1 MVNSRRSRRG
11 AVAALSVA
19 LAAGGLACGQATVCA
34 QTAVMALDLPAQP
47 LDQAL
52 NALAAR
58 TGLQVIFPTALAEGR
73 RAPALRGS
81 YSAPQALDRLLQGS
95 GLEAR
100 MTGPNRYAVVRRGE
114 DAGGDAQV
122 LQPVVVRGALDPTT
136 EGTGSYAAQA
146 SNTSTRLNLSVR
158 ETPQSVSV
166 ITRQRM
172 DDQGLTQLAD
182 VVDNTPGLVMNT
194 SGNRGSDTSP
204 IYARGFQV
212 ENYQVDGVNQVYSN
226 YKGIFQTAD
235 MAPYDRVEVIRGA
248 NGLMSGVGAPGATI
262 NLIRKRPTREFQA
275 RASVETGSW
284 DLYRTEVD
292 LSSPLNEA
300 GTVRGRLVAAWQK
313 NGSYLERL
321 QERGKTL
328 YGIVEAD
335 LGTDTLAT
343 LGFLFQNQDATG
355 HSRGGLPMFYADGGR
370 TDWDRSKSAAADW
383 AYSRRHNQTWFA
395 SLEHRFDNDWK
406 VKGTLEHSVYRYDEV
421 LGYALGGYPDRATGA
436 GVNLWAG
443 RWAGKPVQNSLDVY
457 ATGPFTL
464 LGRKHDLVVGA
475 TVSRTRDETS
485 PYGLWF
491 RTLPGWSADIDN
503 LYTWNGRTPD
513 APVNPATGDIVNR
526 ENLTSAYATAR
537 FKPTDRLSLIIG
549 GRVTS
554 WENIKDTYSYNGKAS
569 HLDRHESDKF
579 TPYAGIV
586 YDLSDEWSVYASYTD
601 IFKPQNSQDSGG
613 NYLDPLLGRSYEVG
627 TKGELLDGGLN
638 VSAALFRVQQDNFA
652 VAIPGVKAPDGSQ
665 AYEAVSGTTTRG
677 IDLEAAG
684 EVLPN
689 WQVSASFTRALA
701 QDRDRVTLNTNVPQ
715 NTAKLFTTYRWPGI
729 GHGLTVGGGVRWQ
742 SRAYTKLKEPKGK
755 ERVIEQDAYAVVD
768 LMARYQISRDVSA
781 RLNVYNVFDT
791 YYHSDSGSTYY
802 GAPRSFRLGLDM
814 RF

>member
-1 MVNSRRSRRG
+1 MKTSRRPRRG
-11 AVAALSVA
+11 VAAVFSTA
-19 LAAGGLACGQATVCA
+19 LAAGSLAWSAAAMAQA
-34 QTAVMALDLPAQP
+34 AVLGLDLPAQP

-58 TGLQVIFPTALAEGR
+58 TGLQVVFPTALAEHR
-73 RAPALRGS
+73 RAPALHGD
-81 YSAPQALDRLLQGS
+81 YSAPDALDRLLQGS
-95 GLEAR
+95 DLEAR
-100 MTGPNRYAVVRRGE
+100 MTGPNRYTIVRRG
-114 DAGGDAQV
+114 DAASGDAQV

-172 DDQGLTQLAD
+172 DDQGLTSLAD

-226 YKGIFQTAD
+226 YKGIFQSAD

-275 RASVETGSW
+275 RASVEAGSW
-284 DLYRTEVD
+284 DLYRSEVD

-321 QERGKTL
+321 QERDKTL
-328 YGIVEAD
+328 YGILEAD
-335 LGTDTLAT
+335 LGPDTLAS

-355 HSRGGLPMFYADGGR
+355 HSRGGLPVFYSDGGR

-395 SLEHRFDNDWK
+395 SLEHRFGNGWR
-406 VKGTLEHSVYRYDEV
+406 VKGTLDHSVYRYDEV
-421 LGYALGGYPDRATGA
+421 LGYALGGAPDRATGA

-464 LGRKHDLVVGA
+464 LGREHELVVGA
-475 TVSRTRDETS
+475 TASRTRDETS
-485 PYGLWF
+485 PYNLWYF
-491 RTLPGWSADIDN
+491 SGWSPAIDN
-503 LYTWNGRTPD
+503 IYAWDGRAPGAPD
-513 APVNPATGDIVNR
+513 NPAIGDTVNR

-537 FKPTDRLSLIIG
+537 FKPTDRLSLIVG

-554 WENIKDTYSYNGKAS
+554 WENIKDTHYYDGRPAS
-569 HLDRHESDKF
+569 HMDRHESDKL
-579 TPYAGIV
+579 TPYAGVV

-601 IFKPQNSQDSGG
+601 IFKPQNNQDPGG
-613 NYLDPLLGRSYEVG
+613 NYLDPLLGRSYELG
-627 TKGELLDGGLN
+627 AKGELLDGGLN

-652 VAIPGVKAPDGSQ
+652 VALPGVKAPDGSQ
-665 AYEAVSGTTTRG
+665 AYESASGTTTRG
-677 IDLEAAG
+677 IDLEASG

-689 WQVSASFTRALA
+689 WQVSASFTRALS
-701 QDRDRVTLNTNVPQ
+701 QDRDHLTLNPNVPQ
-715 NTAKLFTTYRWPGI
+715 NTAKLFTSYRWPGI

-742 SRAYTKLKEPKGK
+742 SRAYTKLTDPLGAQ
-755 ERVIEQDAYAVVD
+755 RIVEQDAYAVVD
-768 LMARYQISRDVSA
+768 LMARYQISRNVSA
-781 RLNVYNVFDT
+781 RLNVYNAFDQ
-791 YYHSDSGSTYY
+791 YYHPDPGSTYY
-802 GAPRSFRLGLDM
+802 GAPRAFRLGLDM

>member
-1 MVNSRRSRRG
+1 MANSRRPRRRAA
-11 AVAALSVA
+11 AVLSA
-19 LAAGGLACGQATVCA
+19 FLAAGGLACGQAPVWA
-34 QTAVMALDLPAQP
+34 QTAVISLDLPAQP

-58 TGLQVIFPTALAEGR
+58 TGLQVVFPTALAER
-73 RAPALRGS
+73 RQAAALRGN
-81 YSAPQALDRLLQGS
+81 YSAPEALDRLLQGS

-100 MTGPNRYAVVRRGE
+100 MTGPNRYTIVRLGD
-114 DAGGDAQV
+114 DAGGEAQT

-172 DDQGLTQLAD
+172 DDQGLATLAD

-194 SGNRGSDTSP
+194 AGNRGSDTSP

-300 GTVRGRLVAAWQK
+300 GTVRGRLVAAWQE

-321 QERGKTL
+321 QERSKTL

-335 LGTDTLAT
+335 LGPDTLAT

-355 HSRGGLPMFYADGGR
+355 HSRGGLPMFYSDGGR

-395 SLEHRFDNDWK
+395 SLEHRFGNGWR
-406 VKGTLEHSVYRYDEV
+406 VKGTLDHSVYRYDEV

-457 ATGPFTL
+457 ATGPFSL
-464 LGRKHDLVVGA
+464 LGREHELVVGT

-485 PYGLWF
+485 PYGLWY
-491 RTLPGWSADIDN
+491 LSGWSSAIDDI
-503 LYTWNGRTPD
+503 YTWDGRTPD
-513 APVNPATGDIVNR
+513 APDNPATGDTVNR

-554 WENIKDTYSYNGKAS
+554 WENIKDTHYYNGSAD
-569 HLDRHESDKF
+569 HLDRHESDRL

-601 IFKPQNSQDSGG
+601 IFKPQNNQDASG
-613 NYLDPLLGRSYEVG
+613 NYLDPLLGRSYELG
-627 TKGELLDGGLN
+627 AKGELLDGGLN

-652 VAIPGVKAPDGSQ
+652 VSLPGVKTPDGSQ

-677 IDLEAAG
+677 IDLEASG

-689 WQVSASFTRALA
+689 WQVSASFTRALS
-701 QDRDRVTLNTNVPQ
+701 QDREHATLNTNVPQ
-715 NTAKLFTTYRWPGI
+715 NTVKLFTSYRWPGI
-729 GHGLTVGGGVRWQ
+729 GRGLTVGGGVRWQ
-742 SRAYTKLKEPKGK
+742 SRAYTKLNDPLGRQ
-755 ERVIEQDAYAVVD
+755 RVVEQDAYAVVD

-791 YYHSDSGSTYY
+791 DYHPDPGSTYY
-802 GAPRSFRLGLDM
+802 GAPRAFRIGVDM

>member
-1 MVNSRRSRRG
+1 MANSRRPRRG
-11 AVAALSVA
+11 AATVLSVA
-19 LAAGGLACGQATVCA
+19 LAAGGLACGQATVWA
-34 QTAVMALDLPAQP
+34 QTAVIALDLPAQP
-47 LDQAL
+47 LDQSL

-58 TGLQVIFPTALAEGR
+58 TGLQVIFPTALAEGH
-73 RAPALRGS
+73 RAPALKGD
-81 YSAPQALDRLLQGS
+81 YSAPQALDRLLRGS

-100 MTGPNRYAVVRRGE
+100 MTGPNRYTVVRRGE
-114 DAGGDAQV
+114 DAGGDARV

-182 VVDNTPGLVMNT
+182 VVDNTPGLVMK
-194 SGNRGSDTSP
+194 SGGNRGSDSSP
-204 IYARGFQV
+204 IYARGFEVQ
-212 ENYQVDGVNQVYSN
+212 NYQIDGVNLVNSGYS
-226 YKGIFQTAD
+226 GIFQTAD

-284 DLYRTEVD
+284 DLYRAEADV
-292 LSSPLNEA
+292 SMPLNEA

-313 NGSYLERL
+313 NGSWIERL

-335 LGTDTLAT
+335 LGPDTLAT

-355 HSRGGLPMFYADGGR
+355 HARLGLPMFYSDGGIV
-370 TDWDRSKSAAADW
+370 DWDRSKSATASW

-395 SLEHRFDNDWK
+395 SLEHRFGSGWK
-406 VKGTLEHSVYRYDEV
+406 VKGTLERSSYRYDE
-421 LGYALGGYPDRATGA
+421 LTASGYATSGSVDRATGA
-436 GVNLWAG
+436 GTKIHVG

-457 ATGPFTL
+457 ATGPFSL
-464 LGRKHDLVVGA
+464 LGREHELVVGA
-475 TVSRTRDETS
+475 TVSRMRDESS
-485 PYGLWF
+485 PYQSPDGAGWF
-491 RTLPGWSADIDN
+491 MPAIDN
-503 LYTWNGRTPD
+503 IYTWNGQTPVE
-513 APVNPATGDIVNR
+513 PFNPAIGDSVNR

-537 FKPTDRLSLIIG
+537 FKPTDHLSLIIG

-554 WENIKDTYSYNGKAS
+554 WENIKDTHYYDGGAT
-569 HLDRHESDKF
+569 HLDRHESDQL

-601 IFKPQNSQDSGG
+601 IFKPQNNQDSGG

-627 TKGELLDGGLN
+627 AKGELLDGRLN

-652 VAIPGVKAPDGSQ
+652 VALPGVMTPTGGQ

-677 IDLEAAG
+677 IDLEASG

-689 WQVSASFTRALA
+689 WQVAASFTRALS

-715 NTAKLFTTYRWPGI
+715 NTAKLFTSYRWPGI

-742 SRAYTKLKEPKGK
+742 SRAYTKVSGK
-755 ERVIEQDAYAVVD
+755 NVEQDAYAVVD
-768 LMARYQISRDVSA
+768 LMARYQISRDISA
-781 RLNVYNVFDT
+781 RLNVYNVFDK
-791 YYHSDSGSTYY
+791 YYHPDPGSTYY
-802 GAPRSFRLGLDM
+802 GAPRAFRLGLDM

>member
-1 MVNSRRSRRG
+1 MKTSGRSRRG
-11 AVAALSVA
+11 AVATISAA
-19 LAAGGLACGQATVCA
+19 LAAGSLAWVAGAWAQA
-34 QTAVMALDLPAQP
+34 AVQGLDLPAQP

-52 NALAAR
+52 NALAAQ
-58 TGLQVIFPTALAEGR
+58 TGLQVVFPTALAETR
-73 RAPALRGS
+73 RAPALQGS
-81 YSAPQALDRLLQGS
+81 YSAPDALSRLLQGS

-100 MTGPNRYAVVRRGE
+100 QTGSNRYTVVRQG
-114 DAGGDAQV
+114 DAAADDAQV

-146 SNTSTRLNLSVR
+146 SNSSTRLNLSIR

-172 DDQGLTQLAD
+172 DDQGLTSLAD

-226 YKGIFQTAD
+226 YKGIFQSAD

-275 RASVETGSW
+275 RAGIETGSW
-284 DLYRTEVD
+284 DLYRTEAD

-321 QERGKTL
+321 QEHSKTL

-335 LGTDTLAT
+335 LGPGTLAT

-355 HSRGGLPMFYADGGR
+355 HSRGGLPMFYTDGGR
-370 TDWDRSKSAAADW
+370 TDWDRSKSAAAEW

-395 SLEHRFDNDWK
+395 SLEHRFDNHWK

-421 LGYALGGYPDRATGA
+421 LGYALSGSPDRATGA
-436 GVNLWAG
+436 GVGLWAG

-464 LGRKHDLVVGA
+464 LGREHELVVGA
-475 TVSRTRDETS
+475 TASRTRDETS
-485 PYGLWF
+485 PYSLWF
-491 RTLPGWSADIDN
+491 KTLPGWSQAIDN
-503 LYTWNGRTPD
+503 IYTWNGQTPSD
-513 APVNPATGDIVNR
+513 PVNPATGEIVNR
-526 ENLTSAYATAR
+526 ENLSSAYTTAR

-549 GRVTS
+549 GRITS
-554 WENIKDTYSYNGKAS
+554 WENIKDTSYYNGTPS
-569 HLDRHESDKF
+569 VHLDRHESDKF

-586 YDLSDEWSVYASYTD
+586 YDLNEEWSVYASYTD
-601 IFKPQNSQDSGG
+601 IFKPQNSQGPDGE
-613 NYLDPLLGRSYEVG
+613 YLDPLLGRSYEVG
-627 TKGELLDGGLN
+627 AKGELLNGGLN

-652 VAIPGVKAPDGSQ
+652 VSLPGVKAPDGSQ

-677 IDLEAAG
+677 IDLEASG

-689 WQVSASFTRALA
+689 WQVAASFTRSLA
-701 QDRDRVTLNTNVPQ
+701 QDRDGLTLNTNVPQ
-715 NTAKLFTTYRWPGI
+715 NTAKLFTSYRWPGI

-742 SRAYTKLKEPKGK
+742 SRAYTQLKDPLGAQ
-755 ERVIEQDAYAVVD
+755 RVIEQDAYAVVD

-791 YYHSDSGSTYY
+791 YYHPDPGSTYY
-802 GAPRSFRLGLDM
+802 GAPRAFRLGLDM